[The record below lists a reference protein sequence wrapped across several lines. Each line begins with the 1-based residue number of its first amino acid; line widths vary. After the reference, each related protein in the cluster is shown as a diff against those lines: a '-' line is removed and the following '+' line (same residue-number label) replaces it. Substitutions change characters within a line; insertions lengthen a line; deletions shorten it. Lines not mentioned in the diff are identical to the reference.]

1 MSGFQDHD
9 ARFVDYYAEESLS
22 PRARERFTA
31 TKELLLAARAAA
43 ALPVAALDVGDVG
56 CNAGT
61 QSIMWAREGHRVR
74 GIDISTQLVKIARQR
89 AADAQLPIDFEV
101 ASATDLPWPD
111 GSLDVCIAP
120 ELLEHVADWQAVV
133 NECTRVIR
141 PGGVVYFSTT
151 NVLCPKQEEFDLPF
165 YSWYPGLLKRRYERL
180 SVTTRPELV
189 NHARYPAVNWFTYY
203 GLRAEMARRGFVSM
217 DRFDLFA
224 LKPEHGI
231 KRMMIQTL
239 RALPPLRWLAHVAT
253 PYTVILSR
261 RISSGS

>member
-1 MSGFQDHD
+1 MGQIATLNVVLAD
-9 ARFVDYYAEESLS
+9 AQNVY
-22 PRARERFTA
+22 
-31 TKELLLAARAAA
+31 
-43 ALPVAALDVGDVG
+43 
-56 CNAGT
+56 
-61 QSIMWAREGHRVR
+61 
-74 GIDISTQLVKIARQR
+74 GIDVSATFDPQLVERARQR
-89 AADAQLPIDFEV
+89 APDARLPIDFEV

-111 GSLDVCIAP
+111 ASLDVCIAP

-165 YSWYPGLLKRRYERL
+165 YSWYPGFLKRRYERL

-224 LKPEHGI
+224 LKPERGV
-231 KRMMIQTL
+231 KRLMIQTL

-261 RISSGS
+261 RIASGS

>member
-1 MSGFQDHD
+1 
-9 ARFVDYYAEESLS
+9 
-22 PRARERFTA
+22 
-31 TKELLLAARAAA
+31 
-43 ALPVAALDVGDVG
+43 
-56 CNAGT
+56 
-61 QSIMWAREGHRVR
+61 MWAREGHRVR
-74 GIDISTQLVKIARQR
+74 GIDISTQLVEIARQR

-111 GSLDVCIAP
+111 ASLDVCIAP

-165 YSWYPGLLKRRYERL
+165 YSWYPGFLKRRYERL

-224 LKPEHGI
+224 LKPERGV
-231 KRMMIQTL
+231 KRLMIQTL

-261 RISSGS
+261 RIASGS